1 MSGLGTSPGVA
12 VGNIWG
18 SLPSVWKLTLAI
30 GWDPARVMARTHIHG
45 FSKWLGFL
53 RAWWL
58 GSKRKCPENE
68 SPGDAVSPF
77 MA

>member
-45 FSKWLGFL
+45 FSKWLGLPQGMVAGFQE
-53 RAWWL
+53 
-58 GSKRKCPENE
+58 K
-68 SPGDAVSPF
+68 VS
-77 MA
+77 